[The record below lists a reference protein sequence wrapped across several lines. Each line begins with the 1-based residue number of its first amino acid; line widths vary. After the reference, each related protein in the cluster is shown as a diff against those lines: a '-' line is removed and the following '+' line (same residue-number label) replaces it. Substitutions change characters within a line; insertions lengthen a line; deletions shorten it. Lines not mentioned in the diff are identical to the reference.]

1 MGVAHYE
8 NFPVAS
14 ILLPRRLRRPV
25 LAIYAFAREA
35 DDIAD
40 EGEASARQRLADL
53 DHRCTDLDRIE
64 QGLAPTLSH
73 CLPLAAAVREHAL
86 PVPLL
91 RDLLD
96 AFRQDV
102 TRTRYANY
110 DELLDYCRR
119 SAHPIGRLLLHLYG
133 RTDEPSLVR
142 SDLICSSLQIVNFL
156 QDVAI
161 DYRKGRIYL
170 PLDEMRQHAVSETMI
185 ANGDANPQ
193 WRAFMLFQIDRA
205 RERMS
210 AGAPLAADLRGRIG
224 MELRLVIAGGRR
236 ILDKLAA
243 VEGDVFRHRPVL
255 GRSDWVR
262 MFLSAAVRA

>member
-1 MGVAHYE
+1 MGVDHYE

-14 ILLPRRLRRPV
+14 ILLPRRLRGPV

-40 EGEASARQRLADL
+40 EGEASPQQRLTEL
-53 DHRCTDLDRIE
+53 DRRLGELDRIE
-64 QGLAPTLSH
+64 SGQAPTLQH
-73 CLPLAAAVREHAL
+73 CIPLAAAVRDHGL
-86 PVPLL
+86 PVALL

-102 TRTRYANY
+102 VRQRYGTY

-133 RTDEPSLVR
+133 RTDEASLVR
-142 SDLICSSLQIVNFL
+142 SDLICSTLQIINFL

-161 DYRKGRIYL
+161 DYRKGRIYM
-170 PLDEMRQHAVSETMI
+170 PEDELRRHAVSEAMI
-185 ANGDANPQ
+185 ASGDAGVQ
-193 WRAFMLFQIDRA
+193 WRAFMRFQIERA
-205 RERMS
+205 RARMH

-224 MELRLVIAGGRR
+224 LELRLVIAGGLR

-243 VEGDVFRHRPVL
+243 VDGDVFRHRPVL
-255 GRSDWVR
+255 GRVDWAR
-262 MFLSAAVRA
+262 MILGAAVPH

>member
-1 MGVAHYE
+1 MGVDHYE

-14 ILLPRRLRRPV
+14 ILLPRHLRRPV

-40 EGEASARQRLADL
+40 EGDASPQQRLTELA
-53 DHRCTDLDRIE
+53 RRRGDLDRIE
-64 QGLAPTLSH
+64 QGQAPTLPH
-73 CLPLAAAVREHAL
+73 CFPLAAAVREHAL

-96 AFRQDV
+96 AFSQDV
-102 TRTRYANY
+102 TRTRYADY
-110 DELLDYCRR
+110 ADLLDYCRR

-142 SDLICSSLQIVNFL
+142 SDLICSSLQIINFL

-185 ANGDANPQ
+185 ATGDANPR
-193 WRAFMLFQIDRA
+193 WRAFMRFQIDRA
-205 RERMS
+205 RARMA

-255 GRSDWVR
+255 DRRDWAR
-262 MFLSAAVRA
+262 MIVRAATRL